1 VHDGFYAAL
10 FHRPEGSAVC
20 LFDELVYLLKAVGSD
35 EEAGSQL
42 PLFLTGHSL
51 GGAIASV
58 FAAALHVEVR
68 KSSVTKRAFCT
79 ERFSPSALTR
89 AHPTGQAGQGCR
101 DDFDRLLCS

>member
-1 VHDGFYAAL
+1 M
-10 FHRPEGSAVC
+10 C

-68 KSSVTKRAFCT
+68 KQVVT
-79 ERFSPSALTR
+79 TR
-89 AHPTGQAGQGCR
+89 ACCIE
-101 DDFDRLLCS
+101 RLYPQL

>member
-1 VHDGFYAAL
+1 M
-10 FHRPEGSAVC
+10 C

-58 FAAALHVEVR
+58 FAAALQVEVR
-68 KSSVTKRAFCT
+68 LIRSQQHDVASPNALMSS
-79 ERFSPSALTR
+79 FSLNAV
-89 AHPTGQAGQGCR
+89 C
-101 DDFDRLLCS
+101 

>member
-1 VHDGFYAAL
+1 M
-10 FHRPEGSAVC
+10 C

-68 KSSVTKRAFCT
+68 
-79 ERFSPSALTR
+79 
-89 AHPTGQAGQGCR
+89 
-101 DDFDRLLCS
+101 RL